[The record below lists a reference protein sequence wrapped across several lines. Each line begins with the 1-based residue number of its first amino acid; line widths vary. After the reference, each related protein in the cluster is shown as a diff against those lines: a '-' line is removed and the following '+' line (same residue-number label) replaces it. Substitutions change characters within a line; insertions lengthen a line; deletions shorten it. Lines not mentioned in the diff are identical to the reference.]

1 MAAMVAYHA
10 VSPQRNPLFILFAD
24 CANFT
29 TNISPRNGNLNL
41 LVQIKF
47 LNLLAHRAK
56 GNVSFCRP

>member
-1 MAAMVAYHA
+1 ML
-10 VSPQRNPLFILFAD
+10 SLLKRNPLFILFVD

-29 TNISPRNGNLNL
+29 TNVSPRNGNLNL

-56 GNVSFCRP
+56 GNKIITDRGNPVE